1 MQTTGSDG
9 LCGTT
14 RWKAAKTVSKTMPN
28 LDETGLEV
36 AGCRH
41 ALALKAVNMFRGEM
55 YVLIFMLDIIDQI
68 TLPRR
73 FGYPHY
79 LHTKIFSEAKC
90 VWADVMCQY
99 WPWALSK
106 ANSCPEA
113 REAMSSQPCLSVMHA
128 KAHSWH
134 CQVGFNLYGYSHSIC

>member
-1 MQTTGSDG
+1 MTENGG
-9 LCGTT
+9 LCGST
-14 RWKAAKTVSKTMPN
+14 RWKAAKAVSKTMAN

-41 ALALKAVNMFRGEM
+41 ALALKAINMFHGEM
-55 YVLIFMLDIIDQI
+55 QVFYVCARMNDHVKLSYS
-68 TLPRR
+68 

-79 LHTKIFSEAKC
+79 LHTKKFSKTRC

-106 ANSCPEA
+106 VDSCPEA
-113 REAMSSQPCLSVMHA
+113 KEAMSSQPCLSVMHA

-134 CQVGFNLYGYSHSIC
+134 CQVS